1 MNHINNIEIKNFKS
15 IRHQKIEDCRRVNV
29 FIGYPNVGKSNI
41 LEALSVFSIN
51 EANVDFS
58 TFIRM
63 ENFTTLFFDG
73 KINQFEFFDGEFSQQ
88 LEIKINEKHRVVVKF
103 ENDTLSFQQQFEKE
117 GTSFK
122 KEDLRVI
129 TLDDSADVSIVKSFN
144 LDEKGK
150 QISNF
155 KAGGIRK
162 QDELA
167 EVKKYQFLKHKEFLG
182 KGYSSL
188 SYPFG
193 ENIFNI
199 ISTNKILKEEVSELF
214 KPYNLEL
221 LYDTR
226 LQEFTISKRTE
237 SGIFSIPYTL
247 IADTIQRLIFYKAA
261 ILSNKEKVLLFEEPE
276 AHMFPP
282 YVKKFTSDVIFDD
295 TNQFFIATHSPYVLN
310 EFIEEVAED
319 LAVYIVDYDKGETII
334 KRLNQ
339 NELLEVA
346 QYGIDLFFNLETYL
360 DKNVQSHSA

>member
-1 MNHINNIEIKNFKS
+1 MNYIKNIEIKNFKS
-15 IRHQKIEDCRRVNV
+15 IRHQTIDDCRRINV

-51 EANVDFS
+51 EAHLDFS
-58 TFIRM
+58 AFIRM

-73 KINQFEFFDGEFSQQ
+73 TINQFEYFDGEFSDQ
-88 LEIKINEKHRVVVKF
+88 LEIKINEKHRVVVRY
-103 ENDTLSFQQQFEKE
+103 ENNTLSFKQQFETE

-122 KEDLRVI
+122 KEDLRI
-129 TLDDSADVSIVKSFN
+129 IFLDDSADVTIVKSFQV
-144 LDEKGK
+144 DEKGK

-155 KAGGIRK
+155 KRGGIQK
-162 QDELA
+162 QDALA
-167 EVKKYQFLKHKEFLG
+167 EVKKYQFLKHKEFSG

-188 SYPFG
+188 SYPLG
-193 ENIFNI
+193 DNIFNI
-199 ISTNKILKEEVSELF
+199 ISTNKFLKEEVSELF

-282 YVKKFTSDVIFDD
+282 YVKKFTSDVIFDE
-295 TNQFFIATHSPYVLN
+295 TNQFFIATHSPYVLS
-310 EFIEEVAED
+310 EFIEEASD
-319 LAVYIVDYDKGETII
+319 HLAVYVVDYDKGETII
-334 KRLNQ
+334 KRLTES
-339 NELLEVA
+339 ELLEVA
-346 QYGIDLFFNLETYL
+346 QHGIDLFFNLESYL
-360 DKNVQSHSA
+360 DKNVQQHSA

>member
-1 MNHINNIEIKNFKS
+1 MQKITNIEIKNFKS
-15 IRHQKIEDCRRVNV
+15 IRHQKIDDCRRVNV
-29 FIGYPNVGKSNI
+29 FVGYPNVGKSNI

-51 EANVDFS
+51 EANIDFS
-58 TFIRM
+58 SFIRI
-63 ENFTTLFFDG
+63 ENFTTLFF
-73 KINQFEFFDGEFSQQ
+73 NGEIYQQ
-88 LEIKINEKHRVVVKF
+88 PEIKINKKHRVVVRL
-103 ENDTLSFQQQFEKE
+103 ENDILSFKQQFERE
-117 GTSFK
+117 GASFE

-144 LDEKGK
+144 VDEKGK

-155 KAGGIRK
+155 KAGGIIK

-167 EVKKYQFLKHKEFLG
+167 EVKKYQFLKHIGFLS

-193 ENIFNI
+193 DNIFNI
-199 ISTNKILKEEVSELF
+199 ISTNKILKKEVSELF
-214 KPYNLEL
+214 KPYNVEL

-247 IADTIQRLIFYKAA
+247 IADTLQRLIFYKAA

-282 YVKKFTSDVIFDD
+282 YISKFTSDVMFDENN
-295 TNQFFIATHSPYVLN
+295 NQFFIATHSPVVLN
-310 EFIEEVAED
+310 DFMENLKKEDYSIYAVGYSEET
-319 LAVYIVDYDKGETII
+319 GETLI
-334 KRLNQ
+334 RRMSDA
-339 NELLEVA
+339 ELHEIY
-346 QYGIDLFFNLETYL
+346 QYGVDLFLNLENYL
-360 DKNVQSHSA
+360 PHAQQQ

>member
-1 MNHINNIEIKNFKS
+1 MNHIKNIEIKNFKS
-15 IRHQKIEDCRRVNV
+15 IRHQTIDDCRRVNV

-41 LEALSVFSIN
+41 LEALSLFS
-51 EANVDFS
+51 VDDTNLNFNS
-58 TFIRM
+58 FIRI
-63 ENFTTLFFDG
+63 ENLTTLFY
-73 KINQFEFFDGEFSQQ
+73 DGEILKQSEVRINNKHRFVARFENESIKFSQQ
-88 LEIKINEKHRVVVKF
+88 F
-103 ENDTLSFQQQFEKE
+103 ERKGTSFEKE
-117 GTSFK
+117 DTQQIF
-122 KEDLRVI
+122 
-129 TLDDSADVSIVKSFN
+129 LDDSNDVWVKKSFQLSGDSKDTLFN
-144 LDEKGK
+144 YKSTSIGRE
-150 QISNF
+150 N
-155 KAGGIRK
+155 
-162 QDELA
+162 ELIPI
-167 EVKKYQFLKHKEFLG
+167 KRYNFLKDINSSN

-188 SYPFG
+188 SYPNG
-193 ENIFNI
+193 NNIFNI
-199 ISTNKILKEEVSELF
+199 ISTNLVLKKEVAELF

-226 LQEFTISKRTE
+226 LQEFTISKKTE

-247 IADTIQRLIFYKAA
+247 IADTLKRVIFYKAA
-261 ILSNKEKVLLFEEPE
+261 ILSNKGKVLLFEEPE

-319 LAVYIVDYDKGETII
+319 LAVYIVDYNKGETII